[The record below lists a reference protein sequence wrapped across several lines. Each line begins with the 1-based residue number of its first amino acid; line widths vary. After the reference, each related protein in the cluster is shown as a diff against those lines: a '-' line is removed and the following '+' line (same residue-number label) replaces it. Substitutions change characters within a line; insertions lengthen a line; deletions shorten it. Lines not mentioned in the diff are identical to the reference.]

1 MNGPMRLSVLVL
13 ALSMNLAGCASDDIN
28 GRTYANNDL
37 QLAVG
42 NAAKMVCTCKF
53 VMEMDDA
60 FCAAWVKA
68 SPDVAR
74 YSYDAKARTVEA
86 SAFVSWSAHAHFVDD
101 KRGCVLE

>member
-1 MNGPMRLSVLVL
+1 MKTLIRIAVASMAVLGF
-13 ALSMNLAGCASDDIN
+13 SRCAVDDPKFK
-28 GRTYANNDL
+28 TFANNDL

-42 NAAKMVCTCKF
+42 NAAKMECTCKF

-74 YSYDAKARTVEA
+74 FSYDAKAKTVEA
-86 SAFVSWSAHAHFVDD
+86 SAFVSWAAHAHWVDD

>member
-1 MNGPMRLSVLVL
+1 MTTLTRLMGMALWLVMG
-13 ALSMNLAGCASDDIN
+13 LSSCASDDIN

-86 SAFVSWSAHAHFVDD
+86 SAFVSWAAHARYIDE

>member
-1 MNGPMRLSVLVL
+1 MKSLIR
-13 ALSMNLAGCASDDIN
+13 SMAGLIAATAVSSCAVDDPKFK
-28 GRTYANNDL
+28 TFANNDL

-42 NAAKMVCTCKF
+42 NAAKMECTCKF

-60 FCAAWVKA
+60 FCKAWVKA

-74 YSYDAKARTVEA
+74 YSYDAKAKTVEA
-86 SAFVSWSAHAHFVDD
+86 SAFVSWVARAHWVDD